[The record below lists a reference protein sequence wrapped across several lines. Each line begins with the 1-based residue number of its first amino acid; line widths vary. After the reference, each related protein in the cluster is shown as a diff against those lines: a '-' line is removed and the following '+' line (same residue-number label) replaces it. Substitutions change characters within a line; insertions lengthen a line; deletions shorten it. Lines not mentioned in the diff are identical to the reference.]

1 MYRFHNEL
9 TKLPLREQFKIQTAF
24 YIVNKES
31 TLLDIFLRIIF
42 FWKKGTLLVLYYL
55 IALHTNVQMGLHSM
69 KNKI

>member
-31 TLLDIFLRIIF
+31 TSLDIFKDYFL
-42 FWKKGTLLVLYYL
+42 WKKGMLLVLYYL
-55 IALHTNVQMGLHSM
+55 IALHTNVQMGSHSM
-69 KNKI
+69 KKKI